1 MDVIVECEKS
11 DIHFVC
17 LPKNSTHLTQ
27 PLDVSFFRPLKEAWR
42 YCLNQWKNKN
52 SRQKAIPKSTFPSLA
67 NECLNRMNEVGNIAE
82 NLKSG
87 FKATGIYPCNRQ
99 VIFEKLPR
107 ECEQEVV
114 NDTVTKYLKTLRYDK
129 TEPNRKRKKINVAPG
144 VSVTTALLGLATS
157 DEDEVVPFQDTD
169 EEEEIQNEAL
179 PNYEVPS
186 TDNIN
191 IGTFLLVTITSGN
204 RKKTKYQYVAVVK
217 DISND
222 IYHMNGLKS
231 LDTSK
236 LTFKVCDNDL
246 FDVEIGEVVA
256 VLKTPK
262 IEKIRGN
269 IRYVFPHEV
278 DVFET

>member
-1 MDVIVECEKS
+1 MGIIEK
-11 DIHFVC
+11 
-17 LPKNSTHLTQ
+17 
-27 PLDVSFFRPLKEAWR
+27 
-42 YCLNQWKNKN
+42 
-52 SRQKAIPKSTFPSLA
+52 TFGDRTTNC
-67 NECLNRMNEVGNIAE
+67 NE
-82 NLKSG
+82 
-87 FKATGIYPCNRQ
+87 
-99 VIFEKLPR
+99 
-107 ECEQEVV
+107 
-114 NDTVTKYLKTLRYDK
+114 
-129 TEPNRKRKKINVAPG
+129 
-144 VSVTTALLGLATS
+144 
-157 DEDEVVPFQDTD
+157 DEDEVVPFEDTD

-186 TDNIN
+186 TNNIN
-191 IGTFLLVTITSGN
+191 IGTFLLVTITSGK

-246 FDVEIGEVVA
+246 FDVEIDEVVA

-262 IEKIRGN
+262 VEKIRGH